1 MSQSKDKRVNQIETL
16 LTRYGFEVKQVTI
29 TELIETWLASYSAYW
44 IRLAIIEALYQG
56 RYKAV
61 SVEHILA
68 LWKRLG
74 HPVYHFTYEF
84 ERLITRHI
92 FLEEVTNNQQIHQSE
107 TVEESVCIDKPIEVT
122 PKNTVT
128 FTPIQELVK
137 KIVIPVSISAQQLS
151 RKADTKELSH
161 DFTIESPK
169 TEEDDSDKQKIETSI
184 QLIKP
189 TPAIDIEK
197 APRSIH
203 QFVPPSD
210 SSDFYSKLRAVA
222 YHTLEEDGGNGEW
235 RMGNGEWGI

>member
-1 MSQSKDKRVNQIETL
+1 MGQSKDKSINQIERL

-29 TELIETWLASYSAYW
+29 PELIETWLASYSVYW
-44 IRLAIIEALYQG
+44 IRLAIVEALYQG

-84 ERLITRHI
+84 ERLITRHL
-92 FLEEVTNNQQIHQSE
+92 FVEETTNHKETLEESLPVDNSL
-107 TVEESVCIDKPIEVT
+107 EVT

-128 FTPIQELVK
+128 LTPIQELVK
-137 KIVIPVSISAQQLS
+137 KIVIPVSIAANKLS
-151 RKADTKELSH
+151 TKPDTKESYH
-161 DFTIESPK
+161 DSTIESLT
-169 TEEDDSDKQKIETSI
+169 TEDHHSETQEIDTSI
-184 QLIKP
+184 SLIKQ
-189 TPAIDIEK
+189 TPAIETEK
-197 APRSIH
+197 PRRSID

-222 YHTLEEDGGNGEW
+222 HQTLEEDGEN
-235 RMGNGEWGI
+235 